1 MAETAT
7 KKNVATEKEMFE
19 VFVPIDQQNPK
30 ETTLPV
36 VVNGKMYLVKRGTI
50 AHVPEA
56 VYEVLKFKGM
66 SVR

>member
-1 MAETAT
+1 MAETT
-7 KKNVATEKEMFE
+7 KKATAEKEMFE

-66 SVR
+66 SIR